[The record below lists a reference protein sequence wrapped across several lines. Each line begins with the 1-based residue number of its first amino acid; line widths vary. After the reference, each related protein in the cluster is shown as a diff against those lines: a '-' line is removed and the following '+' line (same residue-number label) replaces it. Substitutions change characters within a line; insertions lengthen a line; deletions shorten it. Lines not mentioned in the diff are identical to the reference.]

1 MDTNICA
8 YCGKS
13 FCNTGWPHVEGDLN
27 RGVMKIEFFCS
38 EEHKALFFSSEDLQ
52 ET

>member
-8 YCGKS
+8 YCGES
-13 FCNTGWPHVEGDLN
+13 FCNAGWPHVEGDLN

-38 EEHKALFFSSEDLQ
+38 EEHKALFFSSKDLQ
-52 ET
+52 EM